1 MKIILISTTEES
13 QLYLL
18 NTITQSL
25 SNLVFEK
32 PLILDLVF
40 IAKKPIEDN
49 FLFLQ
54 NQFHQVH
61 YSFEKKELKGLKKNS
76 YDYLIAQETTL
87 KGLYLSRFF
96 TAQSKVS
103 FNRFCGS
110 LSFNQIIPRA
120 TKKNV
125 PTLQKIDI
133 KNLMNELFGVTKEV
147 IPSFF
152 FDDEFVQK
160 NNQMAYWIFKTSHS
174 FELDQ
179 EKYILLDFSSSKYLK
194 KSQLLLIVE
203 ICNRLLETFKRK
215 IVFVSSQPNL
225 FDRVNSLLSPDN
237 RTNFLY
243 TQQRHIN
250 VMSYFPLYNH
260 ALLVVTNKKRLFRFF
275 ELMQKPVYLFISK
288 KDSLGSYF
296 KFIINPRKETQSR
309 ITQTV
314 GEINYILKSLQLNK

>member
-32 PLILDLVF
+32 PLILDLVL

-103 FNRFCGS
+103 FNRFWGS
-110 LSFNQIIPRA
+110 LFFNRIIPRV
-120 TKKNV
+120 TKKNF
-125 PTLQKIDI
+125 PKLQMVDI

-152 FDDEFVQK
+152 F
-160 NNQMAYWIFKTSHS
+160 
-174 FELDQ
+174 
-179 EKYILLDFSSSKYLK
+179 
-194 KSQLLLIVE
+194 
-203 ICNRLLETFKRK
+203 
-215 IVFVSSQPNL
+215 
-225 FDRVNSLLSPDN
+225 
-237 RTNFLY
+237 
-243 TQQRHIN
+243 
-250 VMSYFPLYNH
+250 
-260 ALLVVTNKKRLFRFF
+260 
-275 ELMQKPVYLFISK
+275 
-288 KDSLGSYF
+288 
-296 KFIINPRKETQSR
+296 
-309 ITQTV
+309 
-314 GEINYILKSLQLNK
+314 